1 LIQSHCLLCKGENGH
16 KDCYEK
22 GYKLLH

>member
-1 LIQSHCLLCKGENGH
+1 MIQSHCLLCKGENGH